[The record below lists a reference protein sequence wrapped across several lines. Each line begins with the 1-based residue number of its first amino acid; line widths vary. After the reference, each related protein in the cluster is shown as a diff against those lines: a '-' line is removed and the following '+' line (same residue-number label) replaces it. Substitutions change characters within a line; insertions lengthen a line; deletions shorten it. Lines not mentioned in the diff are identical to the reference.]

1 MENKNFP
8 KKKNQLSDL
17 ALAAPPGARYRCSC
31 MLDNAGTPSWR
42 ALPLLVDVGLRKPKK
57 EKRMTRNPKIETF
70 GDCRRSFAGW
80 PPGAR
85 YVENPLSSRRV
96 QTVLFFYLF
105 SSSVQV
111 GQFHCICLLASRGGN
126 SGGGETGSGPSWQ
139 HK

>member
-1 MENKNFP
+1 
-8 KKKNQLSDL
+8 
-17 ALAAPPGARYRCSC
+17 
-31 MLDNAGTPSWR
+31 
-42 ALPLLVDVGLRKPKK
+42 
-57 EKRMTRNPKIETF
+57 MTRNPKIETF

-85 YVENPLSSRRV
+85 YLENPLSSRRV

-105 SSSVQV
+105 SSSVKV

-139 HK
+139 HIHASPYTCVAWYYFHQKISQLLVQKFIINKPTCTVVPSNYSFIVLHVARLINLS